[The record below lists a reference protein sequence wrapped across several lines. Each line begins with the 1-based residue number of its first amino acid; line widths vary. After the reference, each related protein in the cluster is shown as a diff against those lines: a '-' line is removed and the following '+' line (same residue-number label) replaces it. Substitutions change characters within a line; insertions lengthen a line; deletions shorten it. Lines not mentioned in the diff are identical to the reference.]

1 MFPCLKSILYY
12 AYHNKWLQLLKQM
25 CPLIEIYTM
34 LCIVRDS
41 NYWNRYV
48 GTEQSHT
55 EPHPNMCVYTCMS
68 DTHVRIHSA
77 WHCMLAA
84 VCWLRQPR
92 RSPPGHMNRNMN
104 IHTYTYIYIHM
115 YTYLHNWWTE
125 WLHHSV
131 KVWSTKEKC
140 NHFKISSQQAISWL
154 LLLWSLDRLE
164 APYWQRSSRDAHS
177 WICYD
182 PKIFL
187 LALLTWALGVGEQ
200 LKDG

>member
-1 MFPCLKSILYY
+1 MHSKGFK
-12 AYHNKWLQLLKQM
+12 LLKQICGDRTITYRATPKYM
-25 CPLIEIYTM
+25 CIYM
-34 LCIVRDS
+34 HEWHPCA
-41 NYWNRYV
+41 
-48 GTEQSHT
+48 HT
-55 EPHPNMCVYTCMS
+55 LRLTLYAGCGL
-68 DTHVRIHSA
+68 
-77 WHCMLAA
+77 LAA
-84 VCWLRQPR
+84 AAQAKPTWTYEPKHEY
-92 RSPPGHMNRNMN
+92 PHIY
-104 IHTYTYIYIHM
+104 IHIYIHM